1 MKRILLWF
9 RNDLRLHDNPALSAA
24 CAQADEVIA
33 YYCFDSQYF
42 GDKKSAFPRI
52 GARRTQFILESLQ
65 DLKESL
71 AFLNI
76 PLQISIG
83 TPKDGIQALHKNF
96 PIDAV
101 FYSEEFAY
109 EEIRQTEAL
118 KSLTIPLRSFVSN
131 QLFELAEL
139 PFPLY
144 KLPRGFTTF
153 RKKIEAAI
161 SPAAAFPP
169 PPSPQ
174 SISPVHS
181 TPLPSLIALGLRPD
195 AIDERAALKPRGGEK
210 EGLKRLKAYLFG
222 SQNISQYKE
231 TRNGMIGPDYS
242 SKFSFWLANG
252 SLSPRK
258 IYQEIKS
265 YEVQFGANEST
276 YWLYFELLWRE
287 FFRLNAAKKGAN
299 FFQMPLAYHSSVDAQ
314 FEKWRQGKTGHPFID
329 ANMRELALTGFMSN
343 RGRQNVASYLINNLK
358 GDWRLGAAWFESALI
373 DYDVYSNYGN
383 WTYLAGNGNDPR
395 GQRSFNIDSQQERYD
410 PQGDYVNLWLNF

>member
-9 RNDLRLHDNPALSAA
+9 RNDLRLHDNPALKAA
-24 CAQADEVIA
+24 CAEADEVVA
-33 YYCFDSQYF
+33 FYCFDNRYF
-42 GDKKSAFPRI
+42 EEAKLDFPRI
-52 GARRTQFILESLQ
+52 GARRAQFILESLQ

-71 AFLNI
+71 ASINI

-83 TPKDGIQALHKNF
+83 TPRTAIQTLHQNF
-96 PIDAV
+96 PIDAI
-101 FYSEEFAY
+101 FYSEEYAY
-109 EEIRQTEAL
+109 EEMAQTEEL
-118 KSLTIPLRSFVSN
+118 KSLDIPLQSFAAN
-131 QLFELAEL
+131 QLFDLAEL

-153 RKKIEAAI
+153 RKKVEAAV
-161 SPAAAFPP
+161 SPSASLAA
-169 PPSPQ
+169 PQ
-174 SISPVHS
+174 SRQPASPVAS
-181 TPLPSLIALGLRPD
+181 TPIPTLASLGLRPD
-195 AIDERAALKPRGGEK
+195 VIDKRAAIRPKGGEK
-210 EGLKRLKAYLFG
+210 EGLKRLHAYLFG
-222 SQNISQYKE
+222 SQNIAQYKE

-258 IYQEIKS
+258 IYQEVKS
-265 YEVQFGANEST
+265 YEAQFGANEST

-287 FFRLNAAKKGAN
+287 FFRLNATKKGAA
-299 FFQMPLAYHSSVDAQ
+299 FFQMPLNYHASVDAQ

-410 PQGDYVNLWLNF
+410 PEGDYVNLWLKF

>member
-9 RNDLRLHDNPALSAA
+9 RNDLRLHDNAALRAA

-33 YYCFDSQYF
+33 YYCFDCQYY

-71 AFLNI
+71 ASLNI

-83 TPKDGIQALHKNF
+83 KPKDGIQALHQNF
-96 PIDAV
+96 PIDAI

-109 EEIRQTEAL
+109 EETAQAEEL
-118 KSLTIPLRSFVSN
+118 KSLDIPLQSFESN
-131 QLFELAEL
+131 QLFDLAEL

-153 RKKIEAAI
+153 RKKIEAVI
-161 SPAAAFPP
+161 SPVAAFPP
-169 PPSPQ
+169 PSMPR
-174 SISPVHS
+174 SISPVKS

-195 AIDERAALKPRGGEK
+195 AIDERAALKPKGGEK
-210 EGLKRLKAYLFG
+210 EGLKRLNAYLFG

-258 IYQEIKS
+258 IYHEIKA
-265 YEVQFGANEST
+265 YEAQFGSNEST

-358 GDWRLGAAWFESALI
+358 GDWRLGAAWFESGLI

-410 PQGDYVNLWLNF
+410 PNGDYVNLWLNF

>member
-1 MKRILLWF
+1 MKRILVWF

-33 YYCFDSQYF
+33 YYCFDSQYY
-42 GDKKSAFPRI
+42 GDNKSAFPRI
-52 GARRTQFILESLQ
+52 GARRAQFILESLQ

-71 AFLNI
+71 ASLNI

-83 TPKDGIQALHKNF
+83 KPWEGIKALHQNF
-96 PIDAV
+96 PVDAI
-101 FYSEEFAY
+101 FYSEEYAY
-109 EEIRQTEAL
+109 EEIMQADEL
-118 KSLTIPLRSFVSN
+118 KSLDIPLQSFGAN
-131 QLFELAEL
+131 LLFDIAEL

-144 KLPRGFTTF
+144 KLPRGFSTF
-153 RKKIEAAI
+153 RKKIEAVI
-161 SPAAAFPP
+161 SPAVALSPP
-169 PPSPQ
+169 QSPQ
-174 SISPVHS
+174 STSPVNS

-195 AIDERAALKPRGGEK
+195 VIDERAALKPKGGEK
-210 EGLKRLKAYLFG
+210 EGLNRLHYYLFT
-222 SQNISQYKE
+222 SKNLSQYKE
-231 TRNGMIGPDYS
+231 TRNGMIGGDYS

-258 IYQEIKS
+258 IYQEIKD
-265 YEVQFGANEST
+265 YEAQFGANEST

-299 FFQMPLAYHSSVDAQ
+299 FFQMPLPYHSSVDAQ
-314 FEKWRQGKTGHPFID
+314 FEKWRQGKTGHSFID

-395 GQRSFNIDSQQERYD
+395 GQRSFNINSQQERYD
-410 PQGDYVNLWLNF
+410 PNGDYVNLWLNF